1 MRKNFLIIGTIT
13 AACAAVSGCA
23 EKKEGPQTI
32 IIELADPADIEESS
46 MADESAS
53 TEVPESESESF
64 AEEITTDSDER
75 YPQIEGLSDN
85 VTLSYTQIGSDDPI
99 IGLVIADILPDIHA
113 KDLNITNVQAYIDD
127 EEVVPYGDVTFSM
140 DVDPDSQV
148 VLYKL
153 DENGKITSEQLEVT
167 DGTVSYQTSKC
178 GRWLII
184 SSNLESE
191 TETETM
197 ESECLDG
204 ERMDTFVFCSAISFA
219 ILIPCPFSS
228 AVLSPI
234 IDTDSVTFA
243 TSLTPVSITATAPSA
258 LTGLS
263 ATAACNSAIGFSS
276 AAIGSAAFA
285 LPSPSATEMTVSTS
299 TNSDLL

>member
-113 KDLNITNVQAYIDD
+113 KDLDITNVQAYIDD

-153 DENGKITSEQLEVT
+153 DENGKIASEQLEVT
-167 DGTVSYQTSKC
+167 DGTVSYQTSQC
-178 GRWLII
+178 GRWLVI
-184 SSNLESE
+184 SSHLESE

-197 ESECLDG
+197 ESES
-204 ERMDTFVFCSAISFA
+204 E
-219 ILIPCPFSS
+219 
-228 AVLSPI
+228 
-234 IDTDSVTFA
+234 
-243 TSLTPVSITATAPSA
+243 
-258 LTGLS
+258 
-263 ATAACNSAIGFSS
+263 
-276 AAIGSAAFA
+276 
-285 LPSPSATEMTVSTS
+285 TVSK
-299 TNSDLL
+299 

>member
-1 MRKNFLIIGTIT
+1 MRKNFLIIGMIT
-13 AACAAVSGCA
+13 AAACAAVSGCA

-53 TEVPESESESF
+53 TEVPESESF
-64 AEEITTDSDER
+64 AEEIATDSDER

-99 IGLVIADILPDIHA
+99 IGLVIADLLPDIHA
-113 KDLNITNVQAYIDD
+113 KDLDITNVQAYIDD

-153 DENGKITSEQLEVT
+153 DENGKIASEQLEVT

-197 ESECLDG
+197 ESES
-204 ERMDTFVFCSAISFA
+204 E
-219 ILIPCPFSS
+219 
-228 AVLSPI
+228 
-234 IDTDSVTFA
+234 
-243 TSLTPVSITATAPSA
+243 TASK
-258 LTGLS
+258 
-263 ATAACNSAIGFSS
+263 
-276 AAIGSAAFA
+276 
-285 LPSPSATEMTVSTS
+285 
-299 TNSDLL
+299 

>member
-53 TEVPESESESF
+53 TEVPESESESESDSF

-113 KDLNITNVQAYIDD
+113 KDLDITNVQAYIDD

-153 DENGKITSEQLEVT
+153 DENGKIASEQLEVT
-167 DGTVSYQTSKC
+167 DGKVSYQTSKC

-184 SSNLESE
+184 NSHLESE

-197 ESECLDG
+197 ESES
-204 ERMDTFVFCSAISFA
+204 E
-219 ILIPCPFSS
+219 
-228 AVLSPI
+228 
-234 IDTDSVTFA
+234 
-243 TSLTPVSITATAPSA
+243 TASK
-258 LTGLS
+258 
-263 ATAACNSAIGFSS
+263 
-276 AAIGSAAFA
+276 
-285 LPSPSATEMTVSTS
+285 
-299 TNSDLL
+299 

>member
-1 MRKNFLIIGTIT
+1 MKGKIIMRKNFLIIGTIT

-113 KDLNITNVQAYIDD
+113 KDLDITNVQAYIDD

-197 ESECLDG
+197 ESES
-204 ERMDTFVFCSAISFA
+204 E
-219 ILIPCPFSS
+219 
-228 AVLSPI
+228 
-234 IDTDSVTFA
+234 
-243 TSLTPVSITATAPSA
+243 TASK
-258 LTGLS
+258 
-263 ATAACNSAIGFSS
+263 
-276 AAIGSAAFA
+276 
-285 LPSPSATEMTVSTS
+285 
-299 TNSDLL
+299 

>member
-167 DGTVSYQTSKC
+167 DGTVSYQTSIC

-184 SSNLESE
+184 SSILESE
-191 TETETM
+191 TVTETM
-197 ESECLDG
+197 ESES
-204 ERMDTFVFCSAISFA
+204 E
-219 ILIPCPFSS
+219 
-228 AVLSPI
+228 
-234 IDTDSVTFA
+234 
-243 TSLTPVSITATAPSA
+243 TASK
-258 LTGLS
+258 
-263 ATAACNSAIGFSS
+263 
-276 AAIGSAAFA
+276 
-285 LPSPSATEMTVSTS
+285 
-299 TNSDLL
+299 

>member
-1 MRKNFLIIGTIT
+1 MRKNFLIIGMIT
-13 AACAAVSGCA
+13 AAACAAVSGCA

-32 IIELADPADIEESS
+32 IIELADPTDIEESS

-53 TEVPESESESF
+53 TEVPESESF
-64 AEEITTDSDER
+64 AEEIATDSDER

-113 KDLNITNVQAYIDD
+113 KDLDITNVQAYIDD

-153 DENGKITSEQLEVT
+153 DENGKIASEQLEVT

-197 ESECLDG
+197 ESES
-204 ERMDTFVFCSAISFA
+204 E
-219 ILIPCPFSS
+219 
-228 AVLSPI
+228 
-234 IDTDSVTFA
+234 
-243 TSLTPVSITATAPSA
+243 TASK
-258 LTGLS
+258 
-263 ATAACNSAIGFSS
+263 
-276 AAIGSAAFA
+276 
-285 LPSPSATEMTVSTS
+285 
-299 TNSDLL
+299 

>member
-1 MRKNFLIIGTIT
+1 MRKKFFIIGTIT
-13 AACAAVSGCA
+13 AAACAAVSGCA

-53 TEVPESESESF
+53 TEVPETEFESESF

-85 VTLSYTQIGSDDPI
+85 VTLSYTQIGSNDPI

-113 KDLNITNVQAYIDD
+113 KDLDITNVQAYIDD

-167 DGTVSYQTSKC
+167 DGIVSYQTSKC
-178 GRWLII
+178 GRWLVI
-184 SSNLESE
+184 SSHLESE

-197 ESECLDG
+197 ESE
-204 ERMDTFVFCSAISFA
+204 
-219 ILIPCPFSS
+219 
-228 AVLSPI
+228 
-234 IDTDSVTFA
+234 
-243 TSLTPVSITATAPSA
+243 TASK
-258 LTGLS
+258 
-263 ATAACNSAIGFSS
+263 
-276 AAIGSAAFA
+276 
-285 LPSPSATEMTVSTS
+285 
-299 TNSDLL
+299 

>member
-1 MRKNFLIIGTIT
+1 MRKKFLIIGTIT
-13 AACAAVSGCA
+13 AAACAAVSGCA

-32 IIELADPADIEESS
+32 IIELADPTDIEESS

-53 TEVPESESESF
+53 TEVPETEFESESF
-64 AEEITTDSDER
+64 AEEMTTDLSDEK

-113 KDLNITNVQAYIDD
+113 KDLDITNVQAYIDD
-127 EEVVPYGDVTFSM
+127 EEAVPYGDITFSM

-178 GRWLII
+178 GRWLVI
-184 SSNLESE
+184 SSHLESE

-197 ESECLDG
+197 ELESEIAS
-204 ERMDTFVFCSAISFA
+204 E
-219 ILIPCPFSS
+219 
-228 AVLSPI
+228 
-234 IDTDSVTFA
+234 
-243 TSLTPVSITATAPSA
+243 
-258 LTGLS
+258 
-263 ATAACNSAIGFSS
+263 
-276 AAIGSAAFA
+276 
-285 LPSPSATEMTVSTS
+285 
-299 TNSDLL
+299 

>member
-1 MRKNFLIIGTIT
+1 MRKKFFIIGTIT
-13 AACAAVSGCA
+13 AAACAAVSGCA

-32 IIELADPADIEESS
+32 IIELADPTDIEESS
-46 MADESAS
+46 IADESAS
-53 TEVPESESESF
+53 TEVPETEFESESF

-85 VTLSYTQIGSDDPI
+85 VTLSYTQIESNDPI

-113 KDLNITNVQAYIDD
+113 KDLDITNVQAYIDD
-127 EEVVPYGDVTFSM
+127 EEVVLYGDVTFSM

-178 GRWLII
+178 GRWLVI
-184 SSNLESE
+184 SSHLESE

-197 ESECLDG
+197 ESE
-204 ERMDTFVFCSAISFA
+204 
-219 ILIPCPFSS
+219 
-228 AVLSPI
+228 
-234 IDTDSVTFA
+234 
-243 TSLTPVSITATAPSA
+243 TASK
-258 LTGLS
+258 
-263 ATAACNSAIGFSS
+263 
-276 AAIGSAAFA
+276 
-285 LPSPSATEMTVSTS
+285 
-299 TNSDLL
+299 

>member
-13 AACAAVSGCA
+13 AAACAAGFGCA
-23 EKKEGPQTI
+23 EKNEGPQTI
-32 IIELADPADIEESS
+32 IIELADPTDIEESN

-53 TEVPESESESF
+53 TEVPETEFESESF
-64 AEEITTDSDER
+64 AEEMTTDSSDEK

-113 KDLNITNVQAYIDD
+113 KDLDITNVQAYIDD
-127 EEVVPYGDVTFSM
+127 EEAVPYGDVTFSL

-178 GRWLII
+178 GRWLVI
-184 SSNLESE
+184 SSHLESE
-191 TETETM
+191 TETETI
-197 ESECLDG
+197 ESES
-204 ERMDTFVFCSAISFA
+204 E
-219 ILIPCPFSS
+219 
-228 AVLSPI
+228 
-234 IDTDSVTFA
+234 
-243 TSLTPVSITATAPSA
+243 TAS
-258 LTGLS
+258 
-263 ATAACNSAIGFSS
+263 
-276 AAIGSAAFA
+276 
-285 LPSPSATEMTVSTS
+285 E
-299 TNSDLL
+299 

>member
-1 MRKNFLIIGTIT
+1 MKGKIIMRKNFLIIGTIT

-99 IGLVIADILPDIHA
+99 IGLVIADLLPDIHA
-113 KDLNITNVQAYIDD
+113 KDLDITNVQAYIDD

-153 DENGKITSEQLEVT
+153 DENGKIASEQLEVT

-197 ESECLDG
+197 ESES
-204 ERMDTFVFCSAISFA
+204 E
-219 ILIPCPFSS
+219 
-228 AVLSPI
+228 
-234 IDTDSVTFA
+234 
-243 TSLTPVSITATAPSA
+243 TASK
-258 LTGLS
+258 
-263 ATAACNSAIGFSS
+263 
-276 AAIGSAAFA
+276 
-285 LPSPSATEMTVSTS
+285 
-299 TNSDLL
+299 

>member
-53 TEVPESESESF
+53 TEGPESESF

-113 KDLNITNVQAYIDD
+113 KDLDITNVQAYIDD
-127 EEVVPYGDVTFSM
+127 EEVVPYEDITFSM

-178 GRWLII
+178 GRWLVI
-184 SSNLESE
+184 SSHLESE

-197 ESECLDG
+197 ESES
-204 ERMDTFVFCSAISFA
+204 E
-219 ILIPCPFSS
+219 
-228 AVLSPI
+228 
-234 IDTDSVTFA
+234 
-243 TSLTPVSITATAPSA
+243 
-258 LTGLS
+258 
-263 ATAACNSAIGFSS
+263 
-276 AAIGSAAFA
+276 
-285 LPSPSATEMTVSTS
+285 TESK
-299 TNSDLL
+299 

>member
-13 AACAAVSGCA
+13 AAACAAVSGCA

-32 IIELADPADIEESS
+32 IIELADPTDIEESS

-53 TEVPESESESF
+53 TEVPETEFESESF
-64 AEEITTDSDER
+64 AEEMTTDLSDEK

-99 IGLVIADILPDIHA
+99 IGLVIADILPDIRA
-113 KDLNITNVQAYIDD
+113 KDLDITNVQAYIDD
-127 EEVVPYGDVTFSM
+127 EEAVPYGDITFSM

-178 GRWLII
+178 GRWLVI
-184 SSNLESE
+184 SSHLESE

-197 ESECLDG
+197 ELESE
-204 ERMDTFVFCSAISFA
+204 
-219 ILIPCPFSS
+219 
-228 AVLSPI
+228 
-234 IDTDSVTFA
+234 
-243 TSLTPVSITATAPSA
+243 TASK
-258 LTGLS
+258 
-263 ATAACNSAIGFSS
+263 
-276 AAIGSAAFA
+276 
-285 LPSPSATEMTVSTS
+285 
-299 TNSDLL
+299 

>member
-53 TEVPESESESF
+53 TEVPESESF

-113 KDLNITNVQAYIDD
+113 KDLDITNVQAYIDD
-127 EEVVPYGDVTFSM
+127 EEVVPYEDITFSM

-178 GRWLII
+178 GRWLVI
-184 SSNLESE
+184 SSHLESE

-197 ESECLDG
+197 ESES
-204 ERMDTFVFCSAISFA
+204 E
-219 ILIPCPFSS
+219 
-228 AVLSPI
+228 
-234 IDTDSVTFA
+234 
-243 TSLTPVSITATAPSA
+243 
-258 LTGLS
+258 
-263 ATAACNSAIGFSS
+263 
-276 AAIGSAAFA
+276 
-285 LPSPSATEMTVSTS
+285 TESK
-299 TNSDLL
+299 

>member
-1 MRKNFLIIGTIT
+1 MRKNFLIIGMIT
-13 AACAAVSGCA
+13 AAACAAVSGCA

-53 TEVPESESESF
+53 TEVPESESF
-64 AEEITTDSDER
+64 AEEIATDSDER

-99 IGLVIADILPDIHA
+99 IGLVIADLLPDIHA
-113 KDLNITNVQAYIDD
+113 KDLDITNVQAYIDD

-153 DENGKITSEQLEVT
+153 DENGKIASEQLEVT

-184 SSNLESE
+184 ISSNLESE

-197 ESECLDG
+197 ESES
-204 ERMDTFVFCSAISFA
+204 E
-219 ILIPCPFSS
+219 
-228 AVLSPI
+228 
-234 IDTDSVTFA
+234 
-243 TSLTPVSITATAPSA
+243 TASK
-258 LTGLS
+258 
-263 ATAACNSAIGFSS
+263 
-276 AAIGSAAFA
+276 
-285 LPSPSATEMTVSTS
+285 
-299 TNSDLL
+299 

>member
-1 MRKNFLIIGTIT
+1 MRKNFLIIGMIT
-13 AACAAVSGCA
+13 AAACAAVSGCA

-46 MADESAS
+46 MADEFAS
-53 TEVPESESESF
+53 TEVPESESF
-64 AEEITTDSDER
+64 AEEIATDSDER

-113 KDLNITNVQAYIDD
+113 KDLDITNVQAYIDD

-184 SSNLESE
+184 SSNLETE

-197 ESECLDG
+197 ESES
-204 ERMDTFVFCSAISFA
+204 E
-219 ILIPCPFSS
+219 
-228 AVLSPI
+228 
-234 IDTDSVTFA
+234 
-243 TSLTPVSITATAPSA
+243 TASK
-258 LTGLS
+258 
-263 ATAACNSAIGFSS
+263 
-276 AAIGSAAFA
+276 
-285 LPSPSATEMTVSTS
+285 
-299 TNSDLL
+299 

>member
-13 AACAAVSGCA
+13 AAFAAVSGCA

-53 TEVPESESESF
+53 TEVPESF

-75 YPQIEGLSDN
+75 YPQIEGLSNN
-85 VTLSYTQIGSDDPI
+85 VTLSCTQIGSDDPI

-197 ESECLDG
+197 ESES
-204 ERMDTFVFCSAISFA
+204 E
-219 ILIPCPFSS
+219 
-228 AVLSPI
+228 
-234 IDTDSVTFA
+234 
-243 TSLTPVSITATAPSA
+243 TASK
-258 LTGLS
+258 
-263 ATAACNSAIGFSS
+263 
-276 AAIGSAAFA
+276 
-285 LPSPSATEMTVSTS
+285 
-299 TNSDLL
+299 

>member
-53 TEVPESESESF
+53 TEVPESESF
-64 AEEITTDSDER
+64 AEEIATDSDER

-99 IGLVIADILPDIHA
+99 IGLVIADLLPDIHA
-113 KDLNITNVQAYIDD
+113 KDLDITNVQAYIDD

-153 DENGKITSEQLEVT
+153 DENGKIASEQLEVT

-184 SSNLESE
+184 NSHLESE

-197 ESECLDG
+197 KSESE
-204 ERMDTFVFCSAISFA
+204 
-219 ILIPCPFSS
+219 
-228 AVLSPI
+228 
-234 IDTDSVTFA
+234 
-243 TSLTPVSITATAPSA
+243 TASK
-258 LTGLS
+258 
-263 ATAACNSAIGFSS
+263 
-276 AAIGSAAFA
+276 
-285 LPSPSATEMTVSTS
+285 
-299 TNSDLL
+299 

>member
-1 MRKNFLIIGTIT
+1 MRKKFLIIGTIT
-13 AACAAVSGCA
+13 AAACAAVSGCA

-32 IIELADPADIEESS
+32 IIELADPTDIEESS

-53 TEVPESESESF
+53 TEVPETEFETESF
-64 AEEITTDSDER
+64 AEEMTTDLSDEK

-113 KDLNITNVQAYIDD
+113 KDLDITNVQAYIDD
-127 EEVVPYGDVTFSM
+127 EEAVPYGDITFSM
-140 DVDPDSQV
+140 DVAPDSQV

-178 GRWLII
+178 GRWLVI
-184 SSNLESE
+184 SSHLEFE

-197 ESECLDG
+197 ELESE
-204 ERMDTFVFCSAISFA
+204 T
-219 ILIPCPFSS
+219 
-228 AVLSPI
+228 
-234 IDTDSVTFA
+234 
-243 TSLTPVSITATAPSA
+243 TS
-258 LTGLS
+258 
-263 ATAACNSAIGFSS
+263 
-276 AAIGSAAFA
+276 
-285 LPSPSATEMTVSTS
+285 E
-299 TNSDLL
+299 

>member
-1 MRKNFLIIGTIT
+1 MRKKFFIIGTIT
-13 AACAAVSGCA
+13 AAACAAVSGCA

-32 IIELADPADIEESS
+32 IIELADPTDIEESS

-53 TEVPESESESF
+53 TEVPETEFESESF

-85 VTLSYTQIGSDDPI
+85 VTLSYTQIGSNDPI

-113 KDLNITNVQAYIDD
+113 KDLDITNVQAYIDD
-127 EEVVPYGDVTFSM
+127 EEVLPYGDVTFSM

-178 GRWLII
+178 GRWLVI
-184 SSNLESE
+184 SSHLESE

-197 ESECLDG
+197 ESE
-204 ERMDTFVFCSAISFA
+204 
-219 ILIPCPFSS
+219 
-228 AVLSPI
+228 
-234 IDTDSVTFA
+234 
-243 TSLTPVSITATAPSA
+243 TASK
-258 LTGLS
+258 
-263 ATAACNSAIGFSS
+263 
-276 AAIGSAAFA
+276 
-285 LPSPSATEMTVSTS
+285 
-299 TNSDLL
+299 